1 MRLDLA
7 PRESVSRLREW
18 LTPVVAFAAALA
30 IGGVIVAAL
39 GRSPARAF
47 AVYLAEPL
55 SQGWAVQEIL
65 LKAAPLILI
74 GVGLSICYRA
84 DRWNIGAEG
93 QFVVGGLCGG
103 ALAVALH
110 GQTGAWILPAVLMAG
125 VIGGAAWAAIPA
137 VLRNRLGVSE
147 ILVSLMLVYVAQFLL
162 DWAVRGPCVIAAPSI
177 SRRA

>member
-18 LTPVVAFAAALA
+18 LTPVVAFATALA

-65 LKAAPLILI
+65 
-74 GVGLSICYRA
+74 
-84 DRWNIGAEG
+84 
-93 QFVVGGLCGG
+93 
-103 ALAVALH
+103 
-110 GQTGAWILPAVLMAG
+110 
-125 VIGGAAWAAIPA
+125 
-137 VLRNRLGVSE
+137 
-147 ILVSLMLVYVAQFLL
+147 
-162 DWAVRGPCVIAAPSI
+162 
-177 SRRA
+177 SRPRRSS